1 MVDSAEKISNNEE
14 EDTYDY
20 ISPFSSQ
27 EKCMRFFYDYVEL
40 ELLQWIGGP
49 VCVCILRYIS
59 GVQLCVTLWAVA
71 HQAPLSIGFSRQE
84 YWHWCTAPP

>member
-1 MVDSAEKISNNEE
+1 
-14 EDTYDY
+14 
-20 ISPFSSQ
+20 
-27 EKCMRFFYDYVEL
+27 MRFFYDYVEL
-40 ELLQWIGGP
+40 ELLQWIGVP

-84 YWHWCTAPP
+84 YWSRLPCPPPGYLPTQGLNPHLFYFLH